1 MNPPFLRRIVIRNY
15 KSVAL
20 CDAALQ
26 RLTFLVG
33 PTGSGK
39 SNFLD
44 ALRFVSDAVKTTLD
58 HAIRQR
64 GGINEVRRRSG
75 GHPHHLSVRLE
86 FTLPEG
92 GQGHYAFCIGA
103 RPRSTWVIQNEACL
117 IEARPDP
124 FSRAYYRID
133 GGRVVD
139 SSSEALP
146 PVAVNRLYLTEAPVR
161 EEFLPLVGAL
171 ARMGFYSLN
180 PQLIGDLQRAD
191 RGLLLKYDGSN
202 AAGVFSRLSPE
213 HSRCVMRY
221 LSKIIPDLQ
230 EVQPVLIGGRE
241 TLQFTQSVKGE
252 THPWRFL
259 AGSMSDG
266 ALRALGIF
274 IALFQKIPEN
284 GAPIPLTG
292 LEEPTMGLH
301 RGGGAIVLEAL
312 RDASAERQI
321 IATGHRADLLDD
333 QRTDTGSLLA
343 VECVD
348 GKTSV
353 SALNEG
359 ERATLRERLHR
370 PNDLTGADRTASERE
385 GSNPAA
391 RRSQLPL
398 FETRK

>member
-1 MNPPFLRRIVIRNY
+1 MNPPFLRRVVIRNY

-20 CDAALQ
+20 CDAALD

-33 PTGSGK
+33 PAGSGK

-44 ALRFVSDAVKTTLD
+44 TLRFVSDAVKTTLD
-58 HAIRQR
+58 QAVRLR

-75 GHPHHLSVRLE
+75 GHPHHLSIRLE
-86 FTLPEG
+86 FTLPES

-103 RPRSTWVIQNEACL
+103 RPKSTWIIQNEECL

-124 FSRAYYRID
+124 FSRAYYRIE
-133 GGRVVD
+133 GGTVVD
-139 SSSEALP
+139 SSLGALP
-146 PVAVNRLYLTEAPVR
+146 PVAVNRLYLTEASVR
-161 EEFLPLVGAL
+161 DEFQPLVEAL

-180 PQLIGDLQRAD
+180 PQLIGDLQRVD
-191 RGLLLKYDGSN
+191 RGPLLERDGSN

-213 HSRCVMRY
+213 HSRSVMRY

-252 THPWRFL
+252 TYPWRFL
-259 AGSMSDG
+259 AGNMSDG
-266 ALRALGIF
+266 ALRALGIL
-274 IALFQKIPEN
+274 IALFQNIPDDR
-284 GAPIPLTG
+284 APIPLTG

-312 RDASAERQI
+312 RDASAGRQI

-333 QRTDTGSLLA
+333 ERNDTGSLLA
-343 VECVD
+343 VVCEN

-353 SALNEG
+353 RAFNEG
-359 ERATLRERLHR
+359 ERARLRERLHR
-370 PNDLTGADRTASERE
+370 PSDLTGPDRAATEPE

-391 RRSQLPL
+391 RRNQLPL
-398 FETRK
+398 FQARK